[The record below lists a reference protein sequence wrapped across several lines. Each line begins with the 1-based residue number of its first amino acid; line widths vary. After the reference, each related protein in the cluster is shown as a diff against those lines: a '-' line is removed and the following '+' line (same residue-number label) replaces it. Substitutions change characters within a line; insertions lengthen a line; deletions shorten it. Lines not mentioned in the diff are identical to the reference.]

1 MNAGSDFRVRTV
13 DLDHEQLLVLDDR
26 AGTRVQVLFGGLW
39 LTEED
44 CLDDRVARAGDALTL
59 TRRGRAVLEG
69 IGRARLEL
77 IEPVRR
83 WLPRLPQWARE
94 LPMRGVAIVLSLTM
108 ALGLP
113 ELIGRGLAAN
123 DSAALG
129 NGVATRIA

>member
-13 DLDHEQLLVLDDR
+13 DLDHEQLMVLDGR
-26 AGTRVQVLFGGLW
+26 PGTRVQVLFGGLW

-44 CLDDRVARAGDALTL
+44 CLHDRVAQAGEALTL

-69 IGRARLEL
+69 IGRARLKL

-83 WLPRLPQWARE
+83 WLPTLPQWARE
-94 LPMRGVAIVLSLTM
+94 LPMRGVAIVLSLTL

-113 ELIGRGLAAN
+113 ELISRGFAAN
-123 DSAALG
+123 DLAAAWA
-129 NGVATRIA
+129 VAAPRLA